1 MEKYSVWLR
10 NIYVIVAA
18 SLFLF
23 APGSSQSAA
32 PQPIKWRMQTM
43 FTSGFAWD
51 VVPKRFAERIKQAS
65 GGRLEITPYP
75 ANALVGTF
83 QMLGAVRQGAV
94 EMGWAGGSF
103 DVGAVP
109 AQIVMWGVPFT
120 FTENVEEYNHLWWDL
135 GMIDVARAEY
145 AKINIHLLAPL
156 LATPYGSMMSRKPIR
171 SLKDIKGIKLRSFS
185 FAAELGKA
193 FGASIVSVP
202 PGEMYTALAS
212 GTIDAA
218 HWAGP
223 DEFYSMKI
231 HEVAK
236 YYLKPAWIS
245 HISNNVYVNLDKWK
259 SLPADLQQ
267 IVELAAKVASV
278 ESASYGHYLNQVS
291 EEKMKAAGVTFT
303 TLPKSDLDSMRAT
316 TMKILAEKSKADPA
330 TGKAAKILLDAM
342 KVYGY

>member
-1 MEKYSVWLR
+1 MRKVALCFSRVCLGF
-10 NIYVIVAA
+10 AA
-18 SLFLF
+18 SLIL
-23 APGSSQSAA
+23 AA
-32 PQPIKWRMQTM
+32 PAASQTAAPIKWRMQTM
-43 FTSGFAWD
+43 FASGFAWD

-75 ANALVGTF
+75 ADALVPTF

-109 AQIVMWGVPFT
+109 AQIVMWGVPMT
-120 FTENVEEYNHLWWDL
+120 FTENIEEYQHMWWDL

-156 LATPYGSMMSRKPIR
+156 LATPYGSIMSRKPIK
-171 SLKDIKGIKLRSFS
+171 SLKDFKGMKLRSFA

-193 FGASIVSVP
+193 FGASVVSVP

-245 HISNNVYVNLDKWK
+245 HISNSVYVNLDKWK
-259 SLPADLQQ
+259 RLPPDLQQ
-267 IVELAAKVASV
+267 IVELAAKAASV

-291 EEKMKAAGVTFT
+291 EARMKAAGVTFT
-303 TLPKSDLDSMRAT
+303 TLPASDLAAMKAA
-316 TMKILAEKSKADPA
+316 TMKILEEKIKADPA
-330 TGKAAKILLDAM
+330 TAKAAKILKDAM

>member
-1 MEKYSVWLR
+1 MR
-10 NIYVIVAA
+10 NIALCFARVCLAFAA
-18 SLFLF
+18 SLILI
-23 APGSSQSAA
+23 APAASQTAA
-32 PQPIKWRMQTM
+32 PIKWRMQTM
-43 FTSGFAWD
+43 FTSGFAWE

-75 ANALVGTF
+75 ADALVPTF

-94 EMGWAGGSF
+94 EMGWAGGAYDF
-103 DVGAVP
+103 GAVP
-109 AQIVMWGVPFT
+109 AQLVMWGVPMT
-120 FTENVEEYNHLWWDL
+120 FTENVEEYNHMWWDL

-145 AKINIHLLAPL
+145 AKLNIYLLAPL
-156 LATPYGSMMSRKPIR
+156 LATPYGSIMSRKPIK
-171 SLKDIKGIKLRSFS
+171 SLKDFKGMKLRSFS
-185 FAAELGKA
+185 FAGELGKA
-193 FGASIVSVP
+193 LGASIVSVP
-202 PGEMYTALAS
+202 AGEMYTALAS

-223 DEFYSMKI
+223 DEFYSMRI

-267 IVELAAKVASV
+267 IVELAARTASV

-291 EEKMKAAGVTFT
+291 EAKMKAAGVTFT
-303 TLPKSDLDSMRAT
+303 TLSSSDLAAMKAA
-316 TMKILAEKSKADPA
+316 TMKILDEKIKADPA
-330 TGKAAKILLDAM
+330 TAKAAKILREAM